1 MNYIV
6 TFDGPAGSGKST
18 IAKKVAKKLG
28 FYYIDT
34 GSIYRSLAF
43 VVLNNGISIE
53 DRSAIQKIA
62 LSFNKIVYSS
72 EIRCENI
79 GRIASIIAGYSEVRL
94 ALLKYQRALALQSN
108 NNGAV
113 LEGRDVG
120 TVVFPEAVFKFF
132 LTASVQ
138 QRAIRRMMQLKK
150 NSQIFS
156 YSSTLLNI
164 VNRDTR
170 DEKRDISPLM
180 PAPDSIMINTDLYS
194 IGSLVKLVFKI
205 ITNSPSKNK
214 IFP

>member
-1 MNYIV
+1 MNCIV

-28 FYYIDT
+28 FCYIDT

-43 VVLNNGISIE
+43 IILNDGVSIS
-53 DRSAIQKIA
+53 DRHAIQKIA
-62 LSFNKIVYSS
+62 LGFNKIIYSP

-79 GRIASIIAGYSEVRL
+79 GRVASIIASYPEVRF
-94 ALLKYQRALALQSN
+94 ALLKYQRVLALQA
-108 NNGAV
+108 NNGVV

-132 LTASVQ
+132 LTASAQ

-150 NSQIFS
+150 GSQLTS
-156 YSSTLLNI
+156 YSNILLNI

-170 DEKRDISPLM
+170 DEKRDISPLV
-180 PAPDSIMINTDLYS
+180 PAHDSIIINTGFYS
-194 IGSLVKLVFKI
+194 ISFLVKLIFKI
-205 ITNSPSKNK
+205 ITSSRSKRQN
-214 IFP
+214 FL